1 MNMKSFMPLTD
12 LHSQIYSVTFSLISV
27 CTKCLWCYLLQARI
41 NYKQHLEL
49 SRMHAAKYIEVKKR
63 RCQFDKSAK
72 KYANRSS
79 MSSDVQPIIN
89 YVSRLLVITVFF

>member
-1 MNMKSFMPLTD
+1 MSMKSFMPQTD

-27 CTKCLWCYLLQARI
+27 CTKRLWCYLLQARI

-49 SRMHAAKYIEVKKR
+49 SRTHAAKYIEAKKR
-63 RCQFDKSAK
+63 LCQFDKSAK
-72 KYANRSS
+72 KYANRNS
-79 MSSDVQPIIN
+79 MGSDVQPIIN